1 MVSNMKKIKT
11 IGVCAALMLAQPV
24 AVYAESQ
31 KPVVAQIVPQIPD
44 SVVQFPAGM
53 TVPKLADVAGN
64 AEIQATAYAVYDMQS
79 GVVLAEKG
87 LNERIEPAS
96 LTKLMTA
103 YLVFQAIEQG
113 KLTLEQK
120 FTVSDAGFQ
129 VEGSRMFLDKRVP
142 ATVQDLLLGLI
153 VQSGNDAA
161 ITLAEAVSGSEA
173 AFVERMNQEAAR
185 LGMKQTH
192 FENSVGYPGAQ
203 HYTSVRDLL
212 ILSEALIRHYPQHYA
227 MYSVKTFR
235 YNGIEQANRNTL
247 LWPDPKNPSANLEV
261 DGLKTG
267 HTSSAGYNLIA
278 SSKRNGRR
286 VISVVIGTSGMKE
299 RAAESSKL
307 LNWALT
313 SFDTVKVQ
321 ASGSPI
327 GQATVYK
334 GSADE
339 VDVGFVQDVY
349 LTLPRGTN
357 QQFTPILETVQPVLA
372 PFERGQ
378 VLGQVRFVDAQQNE
392 VAVKPV
398 YALAAVE
405 EAGWF
410 GRFVDSIVLWFK
422 SLFSG
427 E

>member
-1 MVSNMKKIKT
+1 MLWLCAVLMV
-11 IGVCAALMLAQPV
+11 VQPAAVL
-24 AVYAESQ
+24 AESVSSQ
-31 KPVVAQIVPQIPD
+31 VVQIVPQVPD
-44 SVVQFPAGM
+44 AVVKFQSGTVMPVAPEIKAG
-53 TVPKLADVAGN
+53 
-64 AEIQATAYAVYDMQS
+64 AYAVYDMQS
-79 GVVLAEKG
+79 GVILAEKA

-103 YLVFQAIEQG
+103 YLVFQALEQG

-120 FTVSDAGFQ
+120 FTVSSEAARI
-129 VEGSRMFLDKRVP
+129 EGSRMFLDTRVP
-142 ATVQDLLLGLI
+142 ATVNDLLHGLI

-161 ITLAEAVSGSEA
+161 VTLAQAVSGSEA
-173 AFVERMNQEAAR
+173 AFVTLMNQEAAR
-185 LGMKQTH
+185 LGMQQTH
-192 FENSVGYPGAQ
+192 FENSTGLPGPQ
-203 HYTSVRDLL
+203 HHTSVRDLL
-212 ILSEALIRHYPQHYA
+212 ILSEALIRHYPQYYP
-227 MYSVKTFR
+227 MYSVKSFR
-235 YNGIEQANRNTL
+235 YNGIEQPNRNAL
-247 LWPDPKNPSANLEV
+247 LLKDEYV

-267 HTSSAGYNLIA
+267 HTSSAGYNLVA

-286 VISVVIGTSGMKE
+286 VISVVIGTSSMQE
-299 RAAESSKL
+299 RAAESGKL

-327 GQATVYK
+327 GRATVYK
-334 GSADE
+334 GSVDE

-357 QQFTPILETVQPVLA
+357 KTFTPVVETVQPVLA
-372 PFERGQ
+372 PFAQGQ
-378 VLGQVRFVDAQQNE
+378 QLGKVRFLDEAQNE

-410 GRFVDSIVLWFK
+410 GRMTDSIVLWFK